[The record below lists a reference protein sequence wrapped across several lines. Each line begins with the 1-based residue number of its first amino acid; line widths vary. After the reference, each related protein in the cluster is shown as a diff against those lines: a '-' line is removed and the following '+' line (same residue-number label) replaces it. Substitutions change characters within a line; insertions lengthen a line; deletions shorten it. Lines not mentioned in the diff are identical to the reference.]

1 MTQDMTPGKKGRWHG
16 LFQEMCVRYG
26 KARDQGRDISL
37 EGIKQA
43 RGSRP

>member
-1 MTQDMTPGKKGRWHG
+1 MTQDMTPGKKGRWHE
-16 LFQEMCVRYG
+16 LEMCVRCG